1 MNRSTCGLVLAA
13 AIAVRIVS
21 VFGQAP
27 EKQRQG
33 FLSILKKGQAA
44 HVKDI
49 AGRFE
54 ITVMEGPEGIMPH
67 KVITVEDDYLVFEDA
82 ARLIAT
88 RIPIF
93 SIKAITTLK
102 QPKE

>member
-13 AIAVRIVS
+13 AIAVCIVS

-27 EKQRQG
+27 EKPRLG
-33 FLSILKKGQAA
+33 FLSGLKNGQS
-44 HVKDI
+44 VNVRDI

-88 RIPIF
+88 RISVF